1 MKTGRLYLQTFL
13 ELFIFIVIGFFFTQ
27 YVLRFAYERAGIAYN
42 GNIGVVC
49 LGAAFL
55 LLCTY
60 TILRIVIVKKTN
72 ATLSS
77 AHALINV
84 LARLY
89 LWHLQR
95 SFSICTRRHCITYLH
110 IICSKTLIHFYD
122 MRVFYVL

>member
-60 TILRIVIVKKTN
+60 TILRIAIVKKPTPLL
-72 ATLSS
+72 AARMRSLTFWLVYIFGIYSVLSPF
-77 AHALINV
+77 
-84 LARLY
+84 ARGAI
-89 LWHLQR
+89 
-95 SFSICTRRHCITYLH
+95 S
-110 IICSKTLIHFYD
+110 
-122 MRVFYVL
+122 